1 MTVTRS
7 RTDQRHDVTEPN
19 GNLCVM
25 KTDSLPGNEEG
36 RPVLDAARLNG
47 ALASRPV
54 LWREVTVVE
63 ETGSTNA
70 DLLAQ
75 ARSGAGEG
83 LVLVAEAQTSGR
95 GRMGRR
101 WISPPRRSLTFSVLL
116 RPAVPAGL
124 LGWVP
129 LLAGVAVASA
139 LEQTAGVD
147 ARLKWPNDVLVDGAK
162 IAGILA
168 ERWGSAIVVGTGINV
183 LQQRGEL
190 PAPTATSLLVAQ
202 GARVAVAQ
210 GARGAGPAVAQG
222 ARAAV
227 AQGARVAMARGAG
240 PAVAPG
246 AGVAAAQA
254 AGAGSA
260 AAAQAAGA
268 AEVGGAGPAE
278 GPADG
283 ADMRERLLTAVLDE
297 LAHWYRAWL
306 DQRQPGDAG
315 ACGLREEY
323 LRRSGTVGTAV
334 TVMLPGGQDVTGTA
348 AGIDAAGRLEIR
360 TPTGLVQVSAG
371 DVVHLRGTAPRA
383 AG

>member
-1 MTVTRS
+1 MT
-7 RTDQRHDVTEPN
+7 TDPI
-19 GNLCVM
+19 
-25 KTDSLPGNEEG
+25 PGDEER

-47 ALASRPV
+47 ALASRPG
-54 LWREVTVVE
+54 LWREVRVVE

-75 ARSGAGEG
+75 ARSGADEG

-101 WISPPRRSLTFSVLL
+101 WISPPRRALTFSVLL

-139 LEQTAGVD
+139 LEYTAGVD

-168 ERWGSAIVVGTGINV
+168 ERWGNAIVIGTGINV

-190 PAPTATSLLVAQ
+190 PVPTATSLLVAQ
-202 GARVAVAQ
+202 GAR
-210 GARGAGPAVAQG
+210 
-222 ARAAV
+222 AATV
-227 AQGARVAMARGAG
+227 
-240 PAVAPG
+240 
-246 AGVAAAQA
+246 QA
-254 AGAGSA
+254 AGAGP
-260 AAAQAAGA
+260 AAQAAEA
-268 AEVGGAGPAE
+268 AQVRGAGPAE
-278 GPADG
+278 GAAGG

-297 LAHWYRAWL
+297 LARWYRAWL
-306 DQRQPGDAG
+306 DQPQPGDADG
-315 ACGLREEY
+315 CGLRGEY
-323 LRRSGTVGTAV
+323 LRRSGTVGAAV
-334 TVMLPGGQDVTGTA
+334 TVMLPGGQNLTGMA
-348 AGIDAAGRLEIR
+348 AGIVAAGRLEIR
-360 TPTGLVQVSAG
+360 TGTGLVQVSAG
-371 DVVHLRGTAPRA
+371 DVVHLRGTAPQT

>member
-1 MTVTRS
+1 
-7 RTDQRHDVTEPN
+7 
-19 GNLCVM
+19 
-25 KTDSLPGNEEG
+25 
-36 RPVLDAARLNG
+36 
-47 ALASRPV
+47 
-54 LWREVTVVE
+54 VVE

-101 WISPPRRSLTFSVLL
+101 WISPPRRALTFSVLL

-139 LEQTAGVD
+139 LQQTAGVD

-168 ERWGSAIVVGTGINV
+168 ERWGNAVVIGTGINV

-190 PAPTATSLLVAQ
+190 PVPTATSLLVAQ
-202 GARVAVAQ
+202 GSRVAVAQ
-210 GARGAGPAVAQG
+210 GSR
-222 ARAAV
+222 
-227 AQGARVAMARGAG
+227 
-240 PAVAPG
+240 
-246 AGVAAAQA
+246 VAAAQA

-260 AAAQAAGA
+260 ATRAAGA
-268 AEVGGAGPAE
+268 VEMQGAGPAE

-283 ADMRERLLTAVLDE
+283 ADMRERLLIAVLDE
-297 LAHWYRAWL
+297 LARWYRAWL
-306 DQRQPGDAG
+306 DQPQPGDG
-315 ACGLREEY
+315 EGCGLRGEY

-334 TVMLPGGQDVTGTA
+334 TVMLPGGQDLTGTA
-348 AGIDAAGRLEIR
+348 VGIDAVGRLEIR
-360 TPTGLVQVSAG
+360 TGTGLVQVSAG
-371 DVVHLRGTAPRA
+371 DVVHLRGTAPKA

>member
-1 MTVTRS
+1 M
-7 RTDQRHDVTEPN
+7 
-19 GNLCVM
+19 
-25 KTDSLPGNEEG
+25 
-36 RPVLDAARLNG
+36 LDATRLNG
-47 ALASRPV
+47 ALGSPPG
-54 LWREVTVVE
+54 LWHEVRVVE

-70 DLLAQ
+70 DLLAK

-101 WISPPRRSLTFSVLL
+101 WISPPRRALTFSVLL

-124 LGWVP
+124 LGWAP

-139 LEQTAGVD
+139 LERTAGVD

-168 ERWGSAIVVGTGINV
+168 ERWGNAVVIGTGINV

-190 PAPTATSLLVAQ
+190 PVPTATSLLVAQ
-202 GARVAVAQ
+202 GA
-210 GARGAGPAVAQG
+210 
-222 ARAAV
+222 
-227 AQGARVAMARGAG
+227 
-240 PAVAPG
+240 
-246 AGVAAAQA
+246 GVAAAQA
-254 AGAGSA
+254 VGAGPA
-260 AAAQAAGA
+260 TAQAADGR
-268 AEVGGAGPAE
+268 GAGPAE
-278 GPADG
+278 RPTAG

-306 DQRQPGDAG
+306 DQPRPGDADG
-315 ACGLREEY
+315 CGLREEY
-323 LRRSGTVGTAV
+323 LRRSGTVGAAV
-334 TVMLPGGQDVTGTA
+334 TVMLPGGQDLTGIA

-360 TPTGLVQVSAG
+360 TPAGLVQVSAG
-371 DVVHLRGTAPRA
+371 DVVHLRGTAPQT